1 MKVPAVFFLRVF
13 LLLSIVD
20 VTFCLLN
27 GAVLYSF
34 FILTFNILI
43 SYVIS
48 LLAKLFGHYCFI
60 YKFVWYVIAFLM
72 CCVDL
77 FCVLN
82 MNSRFGNGFASI
94 IAGTNLSEAREF
106 LSTFVN
112 IDYVLILLAI
122 CLLFCFIPPYYKKIK
137 TYFSIRILSIVWI
150 FLLLFSIYCVL
161 RSPEVWKESVFG
173 KMYMLY
179 ESANIPQLSDYEE
192 EQELLIENKAQP
204 STIVIIIGESFS
216 KSHSSLYGYE
226 KDTQMGIPAL
236 LRPGADAAVRLL

>member
-122 CLLFCFIPPYYKKIK
+122 CLLFCFIPLTIKKSRLILVYGFYQLSGSF
-137 TYFSIRILSIVWI
+137 YFFLVYVVYFGLLKYGKSLFLGKCICFMNLLISRNYQIMRKSKNFSSKIMHNHLPSLLLLENLFPNLIVHCMDMRKIRIL
-150 FLLLFSIYCVL
+150 
-161 RSPEVWKESVFG
+161 K
-173 KMYMLY
+173 
-179 ESANIPQLSDYEE
+179 
-192 EQELLIENKAQP
+192 
-204 STIVIIIGESFS
+204 
-216 KSHSSLYGYE
+216 
-226 KDTQMGIPAL
+226 
-236 LRPGADAAVRLL
+236 